1 MFHFKNLFSK
11 QKSSPK
17 LCMEPKSYG
26 SGTKANYDLSMY
38 STQRIRWV
46 SREKNELGEPLSV
59 RIPSETSQKFS
70 LFGDFIADGKSYQTW
85 DQLCQTETETPDL
98 YRDIYGRLVFYTTKL
113 FPCFDSWDYIHENRR
128 YRWFFILGDGKMTRV
143 FYTDGRSKIHVT
155 EDVECIEDDCW
166 EELQKLP
173 LWSGPLPDEKNKK
186 AGRRQ

>member
-1 MFHFKNLFSK
+1 MFHFKKLFSK

-17 LCMEPKSYG
+17 LCMEPKVCG
-26 SGTKANYDLSMY
+26 SGTKVDYDYSMY

-70 LFGDFIADGKSYQTW
+70 YFRDFIADGKTYQTW

-98 YRDIYGRLVFYTTKL
+98 YRDIYGRLVFYTTEL
-113 FPCFDSWDYIHENRR
+113 FPCFDSYDYLYENRR

-143 FYTDGRSKIHVT
+143 FYTDGRSNIHVT
-155 EDVECIEDDCW
+155 EDVECIEDKCW
-166 EELQKLP
+166 KELQKLP
-173 LWSGPLPDEKNKK
+173 LWIGTFPDGKTREE
-186 AGRRQ
+186 GRRQ